1 MRRSFAL
8 VRPVVAAVTLT
19 VGGVALTAVAVAAP
33 APAAPSVP
41 ATATPAAPSV
51 PATPVDR
58 ARAALAPFKAS
69 LRTTLLQGLEQGPVP
84 AIEACAVA
92 APALAAAANA
102 GGGGVTVGRT
112 ALKLRN
118 PQNTAP
124 AWVAGPLA
132 ELAAA
137 PPKEGDHRVV
147 ALPGGGTGYVE
158 TILTG
163 EPCVKCHGG
172 TISPEI
178 TSLLAKRYP
187 EDAARGF
194 ALGSFRG
201 VFWAEVAPPR

>member
-1 MRRSFAL
+1 MRRPFPS
-8 VRPVVAAVTLT
+8 VRPAVVLT
-19 VGGVALTAVAVAAP
+19 IALVGGVVFAAAAAASQAP
-33 APAAPSVP
+33 APSAP
-41 ATATPAAPSV
+41 AG
-51 PATPVDR
+51 PATPIDR
-58 ARAALAPFKAS
+58 ARAALGPFKAS
-69 LRTTLLQGLEQGPVP
+69 LKSTLLKGLEQGPVP

-92 APALAAAANA
+92 APALAAAANVGA
-102 GGGGVTVGRT
+102 SGVTVGRT
-112 ALKLRN
+112 ALRLRN

-163 EPCVKCHGG
+163 EPCVKCHGE
-172 TISPEI
+172 TLTPEI
-178 TSLLAKRYP
+178 ADLLAKRYP
-187 EDAARGF
+187 QDAARGF
-194 ALGSFRG
+194 ALGGFRG